1 MNPLVRVVAADTQP
15 LSRDA
20 MARAVRQ
27 RPPLQLVGEATDAG
41 GLRAAIAGSR
51 PDVVV
56 VDAAVV
62 AGERGGLAGWLTAGR
77 VPARVI
83 VIVPGGDAAQ
93 GYRALAAG
101 ADGLVSRLGTGE
113 QLVDAVLRVANG
125 ETVIAGEAQTAVAA
139 EIRLREI
146 VPRPAVSAR
155 EREILELIAEGLSAP
170 QIGRRLHL
178 ATPTVKSHLS
188 HLYEKLG
195 VSERAAAVAAAMR
208 RGLLA

>member
-1 MNPLVRVVAADTQP
+1 MSPLVRVVAADTQP

-27 RPPLQLVGEATDAG
+27 RPPLQLVGEATDAA

-56 VDAAVV
+56 LDAAVL
-62 AGERGGLAGWLTAGR
+62 AGERGGLAGWLSADR

-83 VIVPGGDAAQ
+83 VIVPGGDASQ

-101 ADGLVSRLGTGE
+101 ADGLLSRLATGE

-178 ATPTVKSHLS
+178 ATPTVKSHLG

>member
-1 MNPLVRVVAADTQP
+1 MSSLVRVVAADTQP

-27 RPPLQLVGEATDAG
+27 RPPLQLVGEAIDAR

-56 VDAAVV
+56 ADVAVL
-62 AGERGGLAGWLTAGR
+62 AGERGGFPEWLLDGGLTAQ
-77 VPARVI
+77 VV
-83 VIVPGGDAAQ
+83 VIVPDGDAAH

-101 ADGLVSRLGTGE
+101 ARGLLSRLATAD
-113 QLVDAVLRVANG
+113 QLVDAVLRVARG
-125 ETVIAGEAQTAVAA
+125 ETVIADEAQTALAA
-139 EIRLREI
+139 EIRIRET
-146 VPRPAVSAR
+146 VPRPIVSPR
-155 EREILELIAEGLSAP
+155 EREILELIAEGLTAP

-178 ATPTVKSHLS
+178 STPTVKSHLG
-188 HLYEKLG
+188 HLYDKLG

-208 RGLLA
+208 RGLLV